1 MEMPEHFNG
10 AEDCRNSLPGL
21 RNERGI
27 ALITVLIVLML
38 LCILGATVLSSSTS
52 ELRISGNYRNL
63 QEAFFAAD
71 AAVEFATTYGDIYTS
86 IIPGGTAS
94 WPAPG
99 GGKKL
104 DERGNVVGNLLA
116 DEDKNYNVIPIGRG
130 TAKVKVDYIETGAV
144 PAGTG
149 SEVDAGLGSGTG
161 FKANYYNVSVIAT
174 GPNNTQAEID
184 SYIARIIPK

>member
-1 MEMPEHFNG
+1 MELFDDFSDEL
-10 AEDCRNSLPGL
+10 DCNCSVPVL

-27 ALITVLIVLML
+27 ALITVLVVLVL

-52 ELRISGNYRNL
+52 ELRIVGNYRNL

-71 AAVEFATTYGDIYTS
+71 AVVEFATTNGAIYTS

-99 GGKKL
+99 GGMIL
-104 DERGNVVGNLLA
+104 DENGDSTGTPSS
-116 DEDKNYNVIPIGRG
+116 DTNYNVLPMGKS
-130 TAKVKVDYIETGAV
+130 TAKVKVDFIETGAV

-161 FKANYYNVSVIAT
+161 FKANYFNVSVIAT
-174 GPNNTQAEID
+174 GPNNTEAEIE